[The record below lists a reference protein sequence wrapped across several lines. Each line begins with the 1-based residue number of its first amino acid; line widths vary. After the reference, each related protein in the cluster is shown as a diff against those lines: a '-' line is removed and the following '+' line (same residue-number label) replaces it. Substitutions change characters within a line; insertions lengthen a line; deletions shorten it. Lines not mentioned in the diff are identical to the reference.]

1 MPYQPNAIARLGRQT
16 ANVQFDASTGW
27 GTSPATLTLVA
38 PPEAF
43 DRVTRQV
50 NDLTISQGENEMT
63 FHDCLTVGIEEAEP
77 NDAGLVKI
85 ILHDARWRWQ
95 FGTIDGDYNVVKDD
109 GTLLREKSPRDLAQ
123 LLSGAMG
130 QGLMD
135 VRGLPNSGRPRK
147 AWRSASPAAELDQ
160 LCNEY
165 GCVVVFN
172 GHKNKA
178 SICKVG
184 VGAPIPQQPVVSES
198 RGLSI
203 PAWPSRVVIDTA
215 AVLFQAPLLFF
226 EAVGMDT
233 DGKIKPIDQLAYKP
247 AAGWAQTD
255 PAFFIGIDTVYQS
268 EGGTAYARD
277 LAINTVYKWYRL
289 TGLAAPGRWSPSALL
304 LEPNRP
310 RSKDDIGPFLGTRLE
325 RDEATNTRLPIVA
338 VCEHYNDRENFAN
351 QPPGSKVKFGATI
364 NESTKCIEFAEPLF
378 KFDEATEAY
387 SPAEPVVYAAFAV
400 SSEGIPVRYK
410 LTKQLGRNF
419 GAGARVEVHD
429 EIVREIIEAAPFNGP
444 GKDNKAEVDKECQ
457 AFLDAIVQ
465 TFREFDTANPTLGYL
480 VTDLECDGILRA
492 IQWSASSTSPVQTQ
506 LAYNGEL
513 NEFMPD
519 LRDTPAMRAK
529 RVAEAAARQRAAIV
543 NGQLKPA
550 PEI

>member
-1 MPYQPNAIARLGRQT
+1 MPFQPNAIARLGRQT
-16 ANVQFDASTGW
+16 HNVQFDASTGW

-38 PPEAF
+38 PPDAF
-43 DRVTRQV
+43 GRVTRQV
-50 NDLTISQGENEMT
+50 NDLTISQGENEIT
-63 FHDCLTVGIEEAEP
+63 FSDCLTVGIEEAEP

-109 GTLLREKSPRDLAQ
+109 GTLQREKSPRDLAQ

-135 VRGLPNSGRPRK
+135 VRALPNTGRPRK

-184 VGAPIPQQPVVSES
+184 VGAAIPQQPVVSES
-198 RGLSI
+198 RGLTI

-215 AVLFQAPLLFF
+215 AVLFQTGLIFA

-247 AAGWAQTD
+247 AGGWAQTD
-255 PAFFIGIDTVYQS
+255 PKDFIDIDTVYQS
-268 EGGTAYARD
+268 DGEQVYARD
-277 LAINTVYKWYRL
+277 LAANTVYKWYRL
-289 TGLAAPGRWSPSALL
+289 TEVNGGWSPDALRN
-304 LEPNRP
+304 EPNRP
-310 RSKDDIGPFLGTRLE
+310 RSRDDIGPFLGTRLE
-325 RDEATNTRLPIVA
+325 RDAATNTRLPIA
-338 VCEHYNDRENFAN
+338 AFCEHYNERENLAN
-351 QPPGSKVKFGATI
+351 QPPGSKVKFSATI
-364 NESTKCIEFAEPLF
+364 NEATKCIEFSEPLF
-378 KFDEATEAY
+378 KLDEATGTY
-387 SPAEPVVYAAFAV
+387 SPARPLVFAAYAV
-400 SSEGIPVRYK
+400 SSEGVPVRYK
-410 LTKQLGRNF
+410 LTKQLGLNF

-429 EIVREIIEAAPFNGP
+429 EIVREIIEQTAFNGP
-444 GKDNKAEVDKECQ
+444 PKDNKAEVDRECQ

-492 IQWSASSTSPVQTQ
+492 IQWSAGSTSPIQTQ